1 MALFLRKRLNREAA
15 CACQCGTPNAVSPAK
30 GKPIVGAKTAT
41 LRLISGVGAKGPAC
55 FVLEIGGKR
64 IMLDLGEGPPTGLLP
79 DVGGLG
85 PVDALVLSHGH
96 KDHVGGLTAAA
107 KPRQPAGLCHRHRR
121 PRSAERPRRALV
133 AGRRY
138 GRGFGH
144 RSLNRT
150 QRPCAGRYLAALRH
164 RRRPALHRRLVG
176 GIDSLRLRSA
186 HQTGRSRIGRLFLR
200 RRLPEN
206 ARRLLGGDWRHS
218 PNAGRSCCRCRP
230 TAAARNSHCRFCATD
245 APIFLS
251 TPPWQ
256 QALRHLVSTDEAS
269 LRADAGDDIR
279 AFAVA
284 AKPIEEPRGIMLAGS
299 ADGTSGATK
308 QLLRTLGAH
317 VGACHR
323 VHRLPRARHARR
335 PPDQKRPRAI
345 PALERAPAASDVIAL
360 VEAVRPQT
368 VIPAF
373 CDRTQ
378 LPGLA
383 QALASAHVT
392 MDGPIEL

>member
-1 MALFLRKRLNREAA
+1 MWDAERGLASQRE
-15 CACQCGTPNAVSPAK
+15 
-30 GKPIVGAKTAT
+30 PIVGAKTAT

-64 IMLDLGEGPPTGLLP
+64 IMLDLGEGPPTRLLP

-96 KDHVGGLTAAA
+96 KDHVGGLTMLQSLGNPPVYATATVA
-107 KPRQPAGLCHRHRR
+107 RDLPKGLDVRSLPAGGTGEVLGIEVSTGRNGHAPGGIWLHFAVAGGLLYTGDWSVESILYAYDPPTKPAAVALVDCSYGADYRKTLGDCWEALA
-121 PRSAERPRRALV
+121 PLAERGPLLLPVPANGRGPELALQV
-133 AGRRY
+133 LRY
-138 GRGFGH
+138 GRTDIFVD
-144 RSLNRT
+144 
-150 QRPCAGRYLAALRH
+150 AAM
-164 RRRPALHRRLVG
+164 A
-176 GIDSLRLRSA
+176 
-186 HQTGRSRIGRLFLR
+186 
-200 RRLPEN
+200 
-206 ARRLLGGDWRHS
+206 
-218 PNAGRSCCRCRP
+218 
-230 TAAARNSHCRFCATD
+230 
-245 APIFLS
+245 
-251 TPPWQ
+251 

-279 AFAVA
+279 AIAVA

-308 QLLRTLGAH
+308 QLLERWAH
-317 VGACHR
+317 TSEPAIVFTGYRAPDTPADR
-323 VHRLPRARHARR
+323 LIKSGRAQFLRWNVHPRLP
-335 PPDQKRPRAI
+335 
-345 PALERAPAASDVIAL
+345 DVIAL

-383 QALASAHVT
+383 QALASTHVT
-392 MDGPIEL
+392 MDAVVQF